1 MIDFLEDPLRAS
13 QNKVRKCLLSCV
25 REVLNIKSQE
35 NPNNSTEMAL
45 CEFSSSRL
53 QSAYLPFCLGMAS
66 IDFPLLP

>member
-13 QNKVRKCLLSCV
+13 QNNFSPL

-35 NPNNSTEMAL
+35 NPNNSTEMVL